1 MSKHRHA
8 HSIYCPSCSGL
19 EVVEGRLESNRFFPS
34 RNIFRALMGRP
45 VEMTRQETYACLTCG
60 LTWNQL
66 DPRELAANASRFGL
80 APHRTTVMKAVKVPK
95 KA

>member
-8 HSIYCPSCSGL
+8 QSIYCPSCEGL
-19 EVVEGRLESNRFFPS
+19 QIVEGRLESNRFFPS
-34 RNIFRALMGRP
+34 RSIFRALVGKP
-45 VEMTRQETYACLTCG
+45 VQMTHAATYACLSCG

-66 DPRELAANASRFGL
+66 DPSELAANASRFGL
-80 APHRTTVMKAVKVPK
+80 AQHRTAVMKAVKVPR